1 MEFIKISLIVFVCI
15 ILINCLPVYDKSVAA
30 IVTIAACTVIMMTI
44 LNTVIPVIVNI
55 KNLFSEN
62 INFDL
67 GIIFKC
73 MGISIITR
81 FVADLATDNGN
92 KALANRM
99 IFAGKI
105 AIIALAL
112 PLFSQVLEIIGKLIV

>member
-1 MEFIKISLIVFVCI
+1 MNFIKIALIVFVCI
-15 ILINCLPVYDKSVAA
+15 VLINCLPAYDKA
-30 IVTIAACTVIMMTI
+30 ISAMVTITACTVIVLTV
-44 LNTVIPVIVNI
+44 LNTVIPVIDNVKNI
-55 KNLFSEN
+55 FTDN
-62 INFDL
+62 IDYDL

-81 FVADLATDNGN
+81 FVADIATDNGN
-92 KALANRM
+92 KALANQM
-99 IFAGKI
+99 IFAGKV

>member
-1 MEFIKISLIVFVCI
+1 MNFIKIALIVFVCI
-15 ILINCLPVYDKSVAA
+15 VLINCLPAYDKAISA
-30 IVTIAACTVIMMTI
+30 IVTIAACTVIVLTV
-44 LNTVIPVIVNI
+44 LNTVIPVIDNAKNI
-55 KNLFSEN
+55 FTDN
-62 INFDL
+62 IDYDL

-81 FVADLATDNGN
+81 FVADIATDNGN
-92 KALANRM
+92 KALANQM
-99 IFAGKI
+99 IFAGKV